1 MIDWL
6 RPRAMLL
13 AKAAARGEGS
23 VCNVCVCDIACQ
35 GVAEESGE
43 EAGHQRGEQMAW
55 QGCPVTAAAN
65 AEAATDQGIAPR
77 LQ

>member
-1 MIDWL
+1 MPCCW
-6 RPRAMLL
+6 P
-13 AKAAARGEGS
+13 KQQQGARGQ
-23 VCNVCVCDIACQ
+23 CAMCVCDIACQ
-35 GVAEESGE
+35 GAAEESGE

-55 QGCPVTAAAN
+55 QGCPVAAAAN